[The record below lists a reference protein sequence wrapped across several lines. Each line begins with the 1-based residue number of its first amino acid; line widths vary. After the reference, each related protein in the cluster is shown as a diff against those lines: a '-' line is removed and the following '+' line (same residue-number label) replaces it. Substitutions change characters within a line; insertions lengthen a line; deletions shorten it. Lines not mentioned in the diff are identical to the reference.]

1 MKKGKD
7 ETEDKVYSWVGRQM
21 KIQITDNRILVGNGL
36 TPVSW
41 NMYDL
46 VRKPQSNLD
55 RKFLCTDK
63 DQNIILQ
70 NTEEFLNEVGESG
83 RLVGMVMVPG
93 EHIKS
98 IHIQKVR
105 PGHLPKLV
113 SYYTVKQIQQKFQ
126 IPVATEQSAPLAD
139 KFEGLEVT
147 GKSVTSGQ
155 ISNIEAHY
163 ENQTNLS
170 L

>member
-7 ETEDKVYSWVGRQM
+7 ETEDKVYSWVGKQM
-21 KIQITDNRILVGNGL
+21 KIRITDNRILVGNGL
-36 TPVSW
+36 TPVSLG
-41 NMYDL
+41 NFIRL
-46 VRKPQSNLD
+46 NSNILYYLFSNRN

-113 SYYTVKQIQQKFQ
+113 SPYWTIIYYNNNKT
-126 IPVATEQSAPLAD
+126 
-139 KFEGLEVT
+139 
-147 GKSVTSGQ
+147 
-155 ISNIEAHY
+155 NIY
-163 ENQTNLS
+163 FRLLCLRNS
-170 L
+170 LRL

>member
-1 MKKGKD
+1 MYKLTKQL
-7 ETEDKVYSWVGRQM
+7 S
-21 KIQITDNRILVGNGL
+21 NRH
-36 TPVSW
+36 
-41 NMYDL
+41 
-46 VRKPQSNLD
+46 

-113 SYYTVKQIQQKFQ
+113 SRLQWDKIKQVFQ

-139 KFEGLEVT
+139 TFEGLEIT

-155 ISNIEAHY
+155 ISNLEAHY

-170 L
+170 LWPIHCT

>member
-21 KIQITDNRILVGNGL
+21 KIKITDNRILVGNGL

-41 NMYDL
+41 NMPNFVSL
-46 VRKPQSNLD
+46 TKQKSNRD

-113 SYYTVKQIQQKFQ
+113 SLYFILKLKFNKVFRIQ
-126 IPVATEQSAPLAD
+126 
-139 KFEGLEVT
+139 
-147 GKSVTSGQ
+147 
-155 ISNIEAHY
+155 
-163 ENQTNLS
+163 
-170 L
+170 

>member
-1 MKKGKD
+1 MYKLTKQL
-7 ETEDKVYSWVGRQM
+7 S
-21 KIQITDNRILVGNGL
+21 NRH
-36 TPVSW
+36 
-41 NMYDL
+41 
-46 VRKPQSNLD
+46 

-113 SYYTVKQIQQKFQ
+113 SRLQ
-126 IPVATEQSAPLAD
+126 
-139 KFEGLEVT
+139 
-147 GKSVTSGQ
+147 
-155 ISNIEAHY
+155 
-163 ENQTNLS
+163 
-170 L
+170 

>member
-1 MKKGKD
+1 MGNFLFQAEMKKGKD

-21 KIQITDNRILVGNGL
+21 KIQITDNRILVG
-36 TPVSW
+36 
-41 NMYDL
+41 
-46 VRKPQSNLD
+46 
-55 RKFLCTDK
+55 KFLCTDK

-113 SYYTVKQIQQKFQ
+113 SYYTVKQIQQKF
-126 IPVATEQSAPLAD
+126 
-139 KFEGLEVT
+139 
-147 GKSVTSGQ
+147 
-155 ISNIEAHY
+155 
-163 ENQTNLS
+163 
-170 L
+170 